1 MIINKEIL
9 IEAIKEKLYDDACY
23 DGEKPYRFKDVD
35 DVHDT
40 ALFTKLDIEN
50 YDIMYYEMLALLNTD
65 GEEIIEEINDYIDEE
80 FQTYYGDPAF
90 SSAQDYWG
98 YILG

>member
-9 IEAIKEKLYDDACY
+9 IKAIKDRLQDEACY
-23 DGEKPYRFKDVD
+23 GEEPCKFRDID

-40 ALFTKLDIEN
+40 ALFTKLGVED
-50 YDIMYYEMLALLNTD
+50 YDMMYYEMLALLNTD
-65 GEEIIEEINDYIDEE
+65 GEEIIDELNDYIDEE